1 MNVPNRQ
8 ILEHKNRFHGLLNTK
23 KSPIKALCMVAHCL
37 YRTVFVGAV
46 LARLVHLRQVHPLR
60 GAVLAWL
67 VSLLARLMSL
77 LARLV
82 HLRQVHPLKV
92 HPLRLL
98 LDVPAYC

>member
-1 MNVPNRQ
+1 
-8 ILEHKNRFHGLLNTK
+8 
-23 KSPIKALCMVAHCL
+23 MVAHCL

-60 GAVLAWL
+60 GAVLA
-67 VSLLARLMSL
+67 LASGKAER
-77 LARLV
+77 
-82 HLRQVHPLKV
+82 RQV

>member
-1 MNVPNRQ
+1 
-8 ILEHKNRFHGLLNTK
+8 
-23 KSPIKALCMVAHCL
+23 MVAHCL
-37 YRTVFVGAV
+37 YRTVFVVGAV
-46 LARLVHLRQVHPLR
+46 LARLEQFLLGWSSSCSVGVTSCLV
-60 GAVLAWL
+60 GALLAWL
-67 VSLLARLMSL
+67 VSL